1 MEAGLYP
8 GIRGSDLSHEQSMPS
23 EVFEV
28 KWGSRKTTLVAL
40 WKMDLEG
47 TRSQG
52 DQLGSCCIIQMREN

>member
-8 GIRGSDLSHEQSMPS
+8 GIRGLDLSHEQSMPC

-28 KWGSRKTTLVAL
+28 KWGSRKTNLMAL

-52 DQLGSCCIIQMREN
+52 DS